1 MERCQ
6 GGRNTKKPVGVRLRG
21 AFSRLLA
28 AGTALS
34 ATGTAA
40 LSATLDVNPP
50 VLSSREVMAL
60 SAFCG
65 ILAATILSTLWFM
78 RLRGRTEAENERLAA
93 ELDRERARIAN
104 LKALN
109 AEKNRRI
116 VFWEG
121 PDSEPE
127 FLGAL
132 PEEAGAP
139 DDDDAF
145 LAFARWLSPGS
156 IRQLEPAIAALRNK
170 AKAFEI
176 LAETQNGYVLEV
188 IGSTTG
194 GRAHVRFGAL
204 EALRAELAELKVAHK
219 RQKAVVNRFDALLDA
234 IDMPAWQR
242 DGEGRLTWVNRAY
255 MRAVEGESIEDTIAE
270 NRMLLAAAAQ
280 AKLDEN
286 IKAGKR
292 FDGRHPVVTGGDRA
306 FFEVHEVP
314 GNEGSAGIA
323 TDVSALQA
331 IEDRLK
337 LTFESHADTLNHLN
351 TAVAIFDADRRL
363 EFYNQAFEKL
373 WKLDMGFLE
382 SQPDNGEM
390 FERLRADGKLPE
402 PHQWREWK
410 DKALSAY
417 RAVEPYS
424 DLWYLP
430 SGETL
435 SVFASAHPGGGV
447 TWVFENHTEQVALKT
462 RYNTLVKVQ
471 GETIDHLSE
480 GVAVF
485 GPDGRLKLSNPAFSS
500 LWHIDEAEPGT
511 HIRTLM
517 QICEKDSGKAG
528 AEGWRLFA
536 RMITSFDDERV
547 SRQGRLDLSS
557 GVVLDYAVTPLPNAQ
572 TMLTFVNKTDSIK
585 VERALTEKNDAL
597 RKAEELKNAFLEHVS
612 HELRTPLTSIMGFAE
627 LLKSPEIGPL
637 TARQSNYVDHIAN
650 SSSVLM
656 TIVNDMIDLKSADA
670 GILQLECDSMSL
682 DDLIDSVAD
691 DISSRLQETGVTLE
705 ITAPPALGGI
715 TADFQRLKQV
725 LLKILG
731 NAIKYAPRGSIIALS
746 CWREK
751 GDFVFTVTDSGPGIA
766 EDALEN
772 VFSRFESGG
781 RQAQYAGAGLGLAI
795 VESFVAL
802 HHGKVFIDSE
812 PGAGTTVSCRIP
824 DAAEEKGGP
833 EIIAA
838 E

>member
-1 MERCQ
+1 MTDGLMGR
-6 GGRNTKKPVGVRLRG
+6 GGSHKNKRHSRVGRQ
-21 AFSRLLA
+21 AFRLLL

-34 ATGTAA
+34 LTTACA
-40 LSATLDVNPP
+40 FAAEAAPP
-50 VLSSREVMAL
+50 MLSSREVMAL
-60 SAFCG
+60 ATFGG
-65 ILAATILSTLWFM
+65 ILAATVLSTLWFM
-78 RLRGRTEAENERLAA
+78 RLRGRTEAENQRLAA
-93 ELDRERARIAN
+93 ELEAERERISN

-116 VFWEG
+116 IFWEG
-121 PDSEPE
+121 PDSAPE

-132 PEEAGAP
+132 PDEAGAP
-139 DDDDAF
+139 EDDDAF
-145 LAFARWLSPGS
+145 LSFADWLSPGS
-156 IRQLEPAIAALRNK
+156 TKQLEAAVAALRSR
-170 AKAFEI
+170 AKAFEM
-176 LAETQNGYVLEV
+176 LAETRGGYVLEV
-188 IGSTTG
+188 IGGTTG

-204 EALRAELAELKVAHK
+204 ESLRAELAELKLEHK
-219 RQKAVVNRFDALLDA
+219 RARAALSRFETLLNGVDA
-234 IDMPAWQR
+234 PAWQR

-255 MRAVEGESIEDTIAE
+255 AKAVEATDAEDALCE
-270 NRMLLAAAAQ
+270 NRMLLSAPTQ
-280 AKLDEN
+280 EKLDGK
-286 IKAGKR
+286 IRAGEPFK
-292 FDGRHPVVTGGDRA
+292 GRQPVVTAGERA
-306 FFEVHEVP
+306 FYDLTEVP
-314 GNEGSAGIA
+314 TGDGSAGLAI
-323 TDVSALQA
+323 DVSALQA
-331 IEDRLK
+331 SETALEQT
-337 LTFESHADTLNHLN
+337 LESHADTLNHLN

-363 EFYNQAFEKL
+363 KFYNQAFEKL

-382 SQPDNGEM
+382 SHPDNGEL

-402 PHQWREWK
+402 PHLWREWK
-410 DKALSAY
+410 DKALSVYHSVA
-417 RAVEPYS
+417 PYN

-435 SVFASAHPGGGV
+435 SVFASAHPRGGT

-485 GPDGRLKLSNPAFSS
+485 GPDGRLKLSNPAFLG
-500 LWHIDEAEPGT
+500 LWRIGENEAAPGT
-511 HIRTLM
+511 HIRALM
-517 QICEKDSGKAG
+517 QIGEKDEEAAK
-528 AEGWRLFA
+528 GWRLFA

-547 SRQGRLDLSS
+547 SRQGRLELSS

-572 TMLTFVNKTDSIK
+572 TMLTFVNKTDSVN

-627 LLKSPEIGPL
+627 LLKSSEIGPL

-670 GILQLECDSMSL
+670 GILQLECDRMSL
-682 DDLIDSVAD
+682 DDLIDSVAE

-705 ITAPPALGGI
+705 ITAPPKLGEI

-731 NAIKYAPRGSIIALS
+731 NAIRYAPRGSIIALS
-746 CWREK
+746 CWREN
-751 GDFVFTVTDSGPGIA
+751 GDFVFTVTDSGPGISD
-766 EDALEN
+766 DALEN

-795 VESFVAL
+795 VESFVGL
-802 HHGKVFIDSE
+802 HHGKIFIDSE
-812 PGAGTTVSCRIP
+812 AGAGTTVSCRIP
-824 DAAEEKGGP
+824 DAVGEKRSAD
-833 EIIAA
+833 IIAA

>member
-1 MERCQ
+1 MER
-6 GGRNTKKPVGVRLRG
+6 GGKSNEGRMIRG
-21 AFSRLLA
+21 MRGKRAIARWLA

-34 ATGTAA
+34 LTAA
-40 LSATLDVNPP
+40 HAFAQSPDVAP

-65 ILAATILSTLWFM
+65 ILAATVLSTLWFM
-78 RLRGRTEAENERLAA
+78 RLRGRTEAENQRLAL
-93 ELDRERARIAN
+93 ELENHRERIAN

-109 AEKNRRI
+109 AERNRRI
-116 VFWEG
+116 IFWEG
-121 PDSEPE
+121 PDADPE

-132 PEEAGAP
+132 PYEAGAP
-139 DDDDAF
+139 EDDHAF
-145 LAFARWLSPGS
+145 LAFSDWLSPGS
-156 IRQLEPAIAALRNK
+156 TKQLETAIAALRRK
-170 AKAFEI
+170 AKAFEM
-176 LAETQNGYVLEV
+176 LAEARNGYVLEV
-188 IGSTTG
+188 VGGTTG

-204 EALRAELAELKVAHK
+204 ESIRAELAELKVEHK
-219 RQKAVVNRFDALLDA
+219 RTKAVLARFETLFDA
-234 IDMPAWQR
+234 IDMPCWQR
-242 DGEGRLTWVNRAY
+242 DGDGALTWVNRAY
-255 MRAVEGESIEDTIAE
+255 IAAVEGETRERTLEE
-270 NRMLLAAAAQ
+270 NRTLLGAVVQ
-280 AKLDEN
+280 QKLDEAVR
-286 IKAGKR
+286 AGAR
-292 FDGRHPVVTGGDRA
+292 FDGRQPVVTGGNRT
-306 FFEVHEVP
+306 FYELSEVAS
-314 GNEGSAGIA
+314 GDGSAGIA
-323 TDVSALQA
+323 RDVSELQSVENALEQT
-331 IEDRLK
+331 L
-337 LTFESHADTLNHLN
+337 ESHADTLNHLN
-351 TAVAIFDADRRL
+351 TAVAIFDASRRMT
-363 EFYNQAFEKL
+363 FYNQAFEKL

-382 SQPDNGEM
+382 SHPDNGEL

-410 DKALSAY
+410 DKALSVY

-435 SVFASAHPGGGV
+435 SVFASAHPRGGT

-485 GPDGRLKLSNPAFSS
+485 GPDGRLKLSNPAFLA
-500 LWHIDEAEPGT
+500 LWRIADRDAAPGT
-511 HIRTLM
+511 HIRALIET
-517 QICEKDSGKAG
+517 CADDPG
-528 AEGWRLFA
+528 ASDGWKLFA

-547 SRQGRLDLSS
+547 SRQGRLDLAS
-557 GVVLDYAVTPLPNAQ
+557 GLVLDYAVTPLPNAQ
-572 TMLTFVNKTDSIK
+572 TMLTFVNKTDSVK

-627 LLKSPEIGPL
+627 LLKAPETGAL
-637 TARQSNYVDHIAN
+637 TSRQSSYVDHIAN

-670 GILQLECDSMSL
+670 GILQLELDRMSI

-691 DISSRLQETGVTLE
+691 DISSRLQESGVTLE
-705 ITAPPALGGI
+705 ITAPPKLGAI

-731 NAIKYAPRGSIIALS
+731 NAVKYAPRGSIIALS
-746 CWREK
+746 CWRETD
-751 GDFVFTVTDSGPGIA
+751 DFVFTVTDNGPGIA
-766 EDALEN
+766 DDALES
-772 VFSRFESGG
+772 VFTRFESGG

-802 HHGKVFIDSE
+802 HNGRVFIDSE

-824 DAAEEKGGP
+824 DASAGKGGA

>member
-1 MERCQ
+1 MER
-6 GGRNTKKPVGVRLRG
+6 GGKSNEGRKIRDRRAKRATARW
-21 AFSRLLA
+21 LA

-34 ATGTAA
+34 
-40 LSATLDVNPP
+40 LSAANAFAQATDTAP

-65 ILAATILSTLWFM
+65 ILAATVLSTLWFM
-78 RLRGRTEAENERLAA
+78 RLRGRTEAENQRLAL
-93 ELDRERARIAN
+93 ELENHRERIAN

-109 AEKNRRI
+109 AERNRRI

-121 PDSEPE
+121 PKAQPE

-132 PEEAGAP
+132 PAEAGAP
-139 DDDDAF
+139 EDETAF
-145 LAFARWLSPGS
+145 LAFADWLSPGS
-156 IRQLEPAIAALRNK
+156 SKQLEAAISALRKK
-170 AKAFEI
+170 AKAFEM
-176 LAETQNGYVLEV
+176 LAEARNGYVLEV
-188 IGSTTG
+188 VGGTTG

-204 EALRAELAELKVAHK
+204 ESIRAELAELKVEHK
-219 RQKAVVNRFDALLDA
+219 RQKAVLARFETLFDAV
-234 IDMPAWQR
+234 DMPCWQR
-242 DGEGRLTWVNRAY
+242 DADGALIWANRAY
-255 MRAVEGESIEDTIAE
+255 VEAVEGGEPEQAIAE
-270 NRMLLAAAAQ
+270 NRMLVGAAVQ
-280 AKLDEN
+280 EKLDEAVR
-286 IKAGKR
+286 AGTR
-292 FDGRHPVVTGGDRA
+292 FDGRQPVVTGGSRT
-306 FFEVHEVP
+306 FYELSEVP
-314 GNEGSAGIA
+314 NGDGSAGIA
-323 TDVSALQA
+323 RDVSELQSAENALEQT
-331 IEDRLK
+331 L
-337 LTFESHADTLNHLN
+337 ESHADTLNHLN
-351 TAVAIFDADRRL
+351 TAVAIFDASRRL
-363 EFYNQAFEKL
+363 TFYNQAFEKL

-382 SQPDNGEM
+382 SHPDNGEL

-410 DKALSAY
+410 EKALSVY
-417 RAVEPYS
+417 RAVEPYN

-435 SVFASAHPGGGV
+435 SVFASAHPRGGT

-485 GPDGRLKLSNPAFSS
+485 GPDGRLKLSNPAFLA
-500 LWHIDEAEPGT
+500 LWRIADKDAAPGT
-511 HIRTLM
+511 HIRALIET
-517 QICEKDSGKAG
+517 CEDDPG
-528 AEGWRLFA
+528 ASDGWKLFA

-547 SRQGRLDLSS
+547 SRQGRLDLAS
-557 GVVLDYAVTPLPNAQ
+557 GLVLDYAVTPLPNAQ
-572 TMLTFVNKTDSIK
+572 TMLTFVNKTDSVK

-627 LLKSPEIGPL
+627 LLKAPETGAL
-637 TARQSNYVDHIAN
+637 TPRQGNYVDHIAN

-670 GILQLECDSMSL
+670 GILQLELDRMSL

-691 DISSRLQETGVTLE
+691 DISSRLQEGGVTLE
-705 ITAPPALGGI
+705 ITAPPKLGDI

-731 NAIKYAPRGSIIALS
+731 NAVKYAPRGSIIALS
-746 CWREK
+746 CWREQ
-751 GDFVFTVTDSGPGIA
+751 GDFVFTVTDNGPGIA
-766 EDALEN
+766 DDALES
-772 VFSRFESGG
+772 VFTRFESGG

-795 VESFVAL
+795 VESFVGL
-802 HHGKVFIDSE
+802 HNGRVFIDSE

-824 DAAEEKGGP
+824 DATAEKGGA

>member
-1 MERCQ
+1 MELCR
-6 GGRNTKKPVGVRLRG
+6 GGKNNEGLNTKRLLGG
-21 AFSRLLA
+21 ATRLLA
-28 AGTALS
+28 TSTAL
-34 ATGTAA
+34 T
-40 LSATLDVNPP
+40 LSAGYAMAQSLDVAAPT
-50 VLSSREVMAL
+50 LSSREVMVL
-60 SAFCG
+60 SAFGG
-65 ILAATILSTLWFM
+65 ILAATVLSTLWFM
-78 RLRGRTEAENERLAA
+78 RLRGRTEIENQTLKA
-93 ELDRERARIAN
+93 ELDEQRERISN

-116 VFWEG
+116 IFWDG
-121 PDSEPE
+121 PDSAPE

-139 DDDDAF
+139 EDEHAF
-145 LAFARWLSPGS
+145 LAFSDWLSPGS
-156 IRQLEPAIAALRNK
+156 TKQLQTAVSSLRAK
-170 AKAFEI
+170 AKAFEM
-176 LAETQNGYVLEV
+176 LAETKNGYVLEV

-204 EALRAELAELKVAHK
+204 ESIRAELAELKVQHK
-219 RQKAVVNRFDALLDA
+219 RRNAVLARFEALFETT
-234 IDMPAWQR
+234 DMPCWQR
-242 DGEGRLTWVNRAY
+242 DGEGRLIWANRAY
-255 MRAVEGESIEDTIAE
+255 LKAVEADSLEDAIAE
-270 NRMLLAAAAQ
+270 NRMLLAPANRQ
-280 AKLDEN
+280 KLDEA
-286 IKAGKR
+286 IKAGKP
-292 FDGRHPVVTGGDRA
+292 FSGRQPVVTAGSRT
-306 FFEVHEVP
+306 FFDIREVP
-314 GNEGSAGIA
+314 NGEGSAGIA
-323 TDVSALQA
+323 ADVSALET
-331 IEDRLK
+331 IENTLEQT
-337 LTFESHADTLNHLN
+337 LESHAETLNHLN
-351 TAVAIFDADRRL
+351 TAVAIFDENRRMK
-363 EFYNQAFEKL
+363 FYNEAFEKL

-382 SQPDNGEM
+382 SHPDNGEL

-410 DKALSAY
+410 DKALSVY

-435 SVFASAHPGGGV
+435 SVYASAHPGGGT

-485 GPDGRLKLSNPAFSS
+485 GPDGRLKLSNPAFAN
-500 LWHIDEAEPGT
+500 LWRIKDAETGT

-517 QICEKDSGKAG
+517 QACEADPG
-528 AEGWRLFA
+528 ARDGWRLFA

-547 SRQGRLDLSS
+547 SRQGRLELSA
-557 GVVLDYAVTPLPNAQ
+557 GLVLDYAVTPLPNAQ
-572 TMLTFVNKTDSIK
+572 TMLTFVNKTDSVQ

-637 TARQSNYVDHIAN
+637 SARQSNYVDHIAN

-670 GILQLECDSMSL
+670 GILQLELDAMSL

-691 DISSRLQETGVTLE
+691 DISSRLQEMGVTLE
-705 ITAPPALGGI
+705 ITAPPALGPI

-731 NAIKYAPRGSIIALS
+731 NAIKYAPRGSIVALS
-746 CWREK
+746 CWREN
-751 GDFVFTVTDSGPGIA
+751 GDFVFTVTDNGPGIA
-766 EDALEN
+766 EDALES

-795 VESFVAL
+795 VESFVGL

-824 DAAEEKGGP
+824 DAAEAKGGP

>member
-1 MERCQ
+1 MER
-6 GGRNTKKPVGVRLRG
+6 GGKSNEGRMIRKRCGKRAIARW
-21 AFSRLLA
+21 LA

-34 ATGTAA
+34 LTAA
-40 LSATLDVNPP
+40 NAFAATPDAPM
-50 VLSSREVMAL
+50 LSSREVMVL

-65 ILAATILSTLWFM
+65 ILAATVLSTLWFM
-78 RLRGRTEAENERLAA
+78 RLRGRTETENQRLSL
-93 ELDRERARIAN
+93 ELENHRERIAN

-109 AEKNRRI
+109 AERNRRI

-121 PDSEPE
+121 PDAEPE
-127 FLGAL
+127 FLGTL
-132 PEEAGAP
+132 PKEAGAP
-139 DDDDAF
+139 EDEDAF
-145 LAFARWLSPGS
+145 LNFDGWLSPGS
-156 IRQLEPAIAALRNK
+156 TRQLVSAISALRK
-170 AKAFEI
+170 TAKAFEM
-176 LAETQNGYVLEV
+176 LAEARNGYVLEV
-188 IGSTTG
+188 IGGTTG

-204 EALRAELAELKVAHK
+204 ESVRAELAELKVEHK
-219 RQKAVVNRFDALLDA
+219 RQKALLDRFETLFEA
-234 IDMPAWQR
+234 VDMPCWQR
-242 DGEGRLTWVNRAY
+242 DADGALIWANRAY
-255 MRAVEGESIEDTIAE
+255 INAVEGGQREDVIAE
-270 NRMLLAAAAQ
+270 NRRLVGAAVQ
-280 AKLDEN
+280 EKIDE
-286 IKAGKR
+286 AVRSGTR
-292 FDGRHPVVTGGDRA
+292 FDGRQPVVTGGNRT
-306 FFEVHEVP
+306 FFELSEVP
-314 GNEGSAGIA
+314 SGDGSAGIA
-323 TDVSALQA
+323 RDVSELQS
-331 IEDRLK
+331 IEDALEQT
-337 LTFESHADTLNHLN
+337 LESHADTLNHLN
-351 TAVAIFDADRRL
+351 TAVAIFDADRRMK
-363 EFYNQAFEKL
+363 FYNQAFEKL

-382 SQPDNGEM
+382 SHPDNGEL

-402 PHQWREWK
+402 PHLWREWK
-410 DKALSAY
+410 DKALSVY

-435 SVFASAHPGGGV
+435 SVFASAHPRGGT

-485 GPDGRLKLSNPAFSS
+485 GPDGRLKLSNPAFLA
-500 LWHIDEAEPGT
+500 LWRIADKDAEPGT
-511 HIRTLM
+511 HIRALM
-517 QICEKDSGKAG
+517 QTCADDPG
-528 AEGWRLFA
+528 AADGWKLFA

-547 SRQGRLDLSS
+547 SRQGRLDLAS
-557 GVVLDYAVTPLPNAQ
+557 GLVLDYAVTPLPNAQ

-627 LLKSPEIGPL
+627 LLKAPDTGAL

-670 GILQLECDSMSL
+670 GILQLELDHMSL

-705 ITAPPALGGI
+705 ITAPPALGPI

-731 NAIKYAPRGSIIALS
+731 NAVKYAPRGSIIALS

-766 EDALEN
+766 DDALES

-795 VESFVAL
+795 VESFVGL
-802 HHGKVFIDSE
+802 HNGKVFIDSE

-824 DAAEEKGGP
+824 DAAADKGGA